1 MAKQKPKYADV
12 VSQKLEA
19 LHQRWDML
27 QATTEEKAQQLFD
40 ANRSDLYAQSYADLS
55 AWISEIEEKLKSDV
69 QGKDLTSVNILLKN
83 LKVSNNSPKDNVYVY
98 CWKPLMAFL

>member
-1 MAKQKPKYADV
+1 
-12 VSQKLEA
+12 
-19 LHQRWDML
+19 ML

-83 LKVSNNSPKDNVYVY
+83 LKVSNSPPKDDVYVY
-98 CWKPLMAFL
+98 CWKSLMNFLHKRKKVNLRSMVLTIR